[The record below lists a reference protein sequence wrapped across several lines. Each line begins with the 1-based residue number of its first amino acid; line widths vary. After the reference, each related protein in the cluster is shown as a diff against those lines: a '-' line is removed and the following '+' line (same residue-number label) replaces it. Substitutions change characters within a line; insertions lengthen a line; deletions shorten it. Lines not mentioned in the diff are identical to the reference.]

1 MEENAPAPKN
11 NRNMIIAV
19 VAALVLLCCCCSM
32 IGLVGWL
39 YGDAII
45 EQLDSFSRT
54 LPFIFGV

>member
-32 IGLVGWL
+32 IGVAGWL
-39 YGDAII
+39 YGDTIL
-45 EQLDSFSRT
+45 EELDNFSRA
-54 LPFIFGV
+54 LPFIVGT

>member
-32 IGLVGWL
+32 IGVVGWL
-39 YGDAII
+39 YGD
-45 EQLDSFSRT
+45 T
-54 LPFIFGV
+54 LVQSLGL